1 MRVQDPGATD
11 GQGNIGGGSA
21 PDQRAPLPDPV
32 EPTTADA
39 LDTTPVERGKVSR
52 WSLRNWRLRSKLA
65 AVMIVPT
72 VTALALGGLLA
83 AQELDRANEFQQT
96 VDQLDLAAKS
106 ATVLHEVQNERTL
119 AVAKI
124 ASDRAPDEG
133 ALDAQIIKTDR
144 AIADMKSFAG
154 TLETDVVAEGS
165 QMARTLDR
173 IDALGPLRIAVRN
186 TSYADL
192 SALSAYTAVLD
203 QLIQAGRE
211 VNTGI
216 TDRDL
221 LRRGT
226 TAQALSEAKEYVS
239 RENAALQI
247 AGRRD
252 GFPAELLSQT
262 RAYQASA
269 RAALDTFR
277 STADPEQ
284 VQLYNDNVSGAE
296 VDDRE
301 RIKASAF
308 VFADARSRPAIDVN
322 ALTNDGTFVV
332 DRMNKV
338 EGQLLADLRS
348 AADGLAS
355 DALVAFWQFAAIVLL
370 ALLFAI
376 ALMLIIARSLL
387 HPLRTLRTNA
397 LDVAY
402 AKLPTTV
409 QGILDNPNPLEAAKR
424 AVEPVPVLTREEIGE
439 VARSFDAVHAQAVKL
454 AAEQALL
461 RENVNGMFVNLSR
474 RSQRLVERQLGVID
488 RLEADEQDPD
498 HLASLF
504 ELDHLAT
511 RLRRNG
517 ESLLVL
523 SGAGLTKSVSRP
535 VPAVEVIGAAVSEIE
550 QYARVEVGQVPEV
563 SVQGRAIQDLV
574 HLLAELLDNA
584 TYFSEPETR
593 VTMRAAVTR
602 KRSLAIQI
610 TDKGV
615 GMSEEDIEEA
625 NKRLADP
632 PAFDVSVTRRMGL
645 YVVARLAK
653 RHGIEVRLRDNE
665 EIDNGIIARIVV
677 PAELLVATPAAQSLG
692 GPPSQPRIPAQA
704 PMLPPTPTQSS
715 LPPITPV
722 YQQQKP
728 EPPTETWTPA
738 PPPPTPAETSMA
750 TNGLTPLAQPISLD
764 DLVAGS
770 PNAAFTSRPTDAPLP
785 TSYPVSQQLPV
796 RQVPA
801 PPPPPAPPAAEPA
814 AQEDFGFP
822 TEEPDQPGTDYSDY
836 EALAKQPA
844 DDDPDA
850 PTRRLPIYQSVM
862 SRWFSEVEDEL
873 DERPPAS
880 SSAPASSELAGPA
893 PETDRSREADRSRE
907 PSAEAEP
914 SALPKRV
921 PAEPEQS
928 GFPKRTPDPE
938 AEPEPEVAQEAPA
951 VPEQPTST
959 PQPEYTEGPP
969 PKPRP
974 VVASTW
980 QSASDQGW
988 QAAQALLE
996 TRNEE
1001 VTEAGLPKRVPNA
1014 YLVPGSVNAPEQDAF
1029 RDTSVGQP
1037 SPSAISRSA
1046 AAARSR
1052 MASFQRGFTTGRHA
1066 LSESSAEPGSYPGA
1080 GNSRTEQGTREWQ

>member
-1 MRVQDPGATD
+1 M
-11 GQGNIGGGSA
+11 
-21 PDQRAPLPDPV
+21 
-32 EPTTADA
+32 
-39 LDTTPVERGKVSR
+39 KH
-52 WSLRNWRLRSKLA
+52 WRLRSKLA
-65 AVMIVPT
+65 VVLIIPAL
-72 VTALALGGLLA
+72 TALGLGGLRA
-83 AQELDRANEFQQT
+83 ANEFGLAEDFGNT
-96 VDQLDLAAKS
+96 VTQVELAAAVTAVS
-106 ATVLHEVQNERTL
+106 HELQGERTL
-119 AVAKI
+119 AVAAI
-124 ASDRAPDEG
+124 ASPSD
-133 ALDAQIIKTDR
+133 TDR
-144 AIADMKSFAG
+144 AVLGDQVAKVDRAVSSLRQAAG
-154 TLETDVVAEGS
+154 RVDVLDPAVQERYRQGVQRLE
-165 QMARTLDR
+165 
-173 IDALGPLRIAVRN
+173 ALGPLRAATNNPAYPDLAAYN
-186 TSYADL
+186 T
-192 SALSAYTAVLD
+192 YTSILD
-203 QLIQAGRE
+203 SLNQLANE
-211 VNTGI
+211 STATVTE
-216 TDRDL
+216 RDL
-221 LRRGT
+221 LREGT
-226 TAQALSEAKEYVS
+226 TITALSQAKEFVA
-239 RENAALQI
+239 RENAGLQI
-247 AGRRD
+247 AAGRDEFPGDLLQDVRASEASAD
-252 GFPAELLSQT
+252 ASLANFSANASPAEQQLFN
-262 RAYQASA
+262 
-269 RAALDTFR
+269 DT
-277 STADPEQ
+277 
-284 VQLYNDNVSGAE
+284 YSGAE

-308 VFADARSRPAIDVN
+308 VLADGDENLRMP
-322 ALTNDGTFVV
+322 V
-332 DRMNKV
+332 DRLTSDSTAVIDRLRSV
-338 EGQLLADLRS
+338 ETQLLDRMRTHADE
-348 AADGLAS
+348 LAS
-355 DALVAFWQFAAIVLL
+355 SATTTAWLFSAGVLL
-370 ALLFAI
+370 AVLAALV
-376 ALMLIIARSLL
+376 LMLAVARALIN
-387 HPLRTLRTNA
+387 PLRTLRANA

-402 AKLPTTV
+402 TRLPSTV
-409 QGILDNPNPLEAAKR
+409 QRILQNPDPLKAAKD

-454 AAEQALL
+454 AAEQAML

-584 TYFSEPETR
+584 TYFSEPETK

-602 KRSLAIQI
+602 KRSLALQI

-625 NKRLADP
+625 NQRLADP

-653 RHGIEVRLRDNE
+653 RHNIEVRLRQNE
-665 EIDNGIIARIVV
+665 EIGTGIIARIVV
-677 PAELLVATPAAQSLG
+677 PAELLVATPAPQSPG
-692 GPPSQPRIPAQA
+692 GPPSQPRIPSQSPA
-704 PMLPPTPTQSS
+704 PMSQTQST
-715 LPPITPV
+715 LPPITPA
-722 YQQQKP
+722 YQQRDP
-728 EPPTETWTPA
+728 EPATQGWSPSA
-738 PPPPTPAETSMA
+738 PPPAPAETSS
-750 TNGLTPLAQPISLD
+750 NGLTPLAQPISLD

-785 TSYPVSQQLPV
+785 TAYPVSQHLPV

-801 PPPPPAPPAAEPA
+801 PPPPPAPPEPPA
-814 AQEDFGFP
+814 QQEDYGFP
-822 TEEPDQPGTDYSDY
+822 TEEPDQQQAPQRDYSDY
-836 EALAKQPA
+836 AALAKQPA

-873 DERPPAS
+873 DERQPKS
-880 SSAPASSELAGPA
+880 QAPASADLAGPA
-893 PETDRSREADRSRE
+893 REAERSHQ
-907 PSAEAEP
+907 P
-914 SALPKRV
+914 
-921 PAEPEQS
+921 EPERQ
-928 GFPKRTPDPE
+928 PEPE
-938 AEPEPEVAQEAPA
+938 AAPAPEPQPEPEPVAEVPS
-951 VPEQPTST
+951 QPTST
-959 PQPEYTEGPP
+959 PEPEITEGPP
-969 PKPRP
+969 ARPRP

-980 QSASDQGW
+980 QSASDHGW

-996 TRNEE
+996 ARDEE

-1066 LSESSAEPGSYPGA
+1066 LDSAGETGSYPGA
-1080 GNSRTEQGTREWQ
+1080 GSNSRTEQGTREWQ

>member
-1 MRVQDPGATD
+1 M
-11 GQGNIGGGSA
+11 
-21 PDQRAPLPDPV
+21 PDPV

-144 AIADMKSFAG
+144 AIADMKAFAG
-154 TLETDVVAEGS
+154 TLGSDVVAEGS

-192 SALSAYTAVLD
+192 SALSAYTSLLD
-203 QLIQAGRE
+203 QLIQGGRE

-262 RAYQASA
+262 RAFQASA

-284 VQLYNDNVSGAE
+284 VQLYNDSVSGAE

-322 ALTNDGTFVV
+322 ALTNDGNFVV

-338 EGQLLADLRS
+338 ENQLLADLRG

-584 TYFSEPETR
+584 TYFSEPETK

-677 PAELLVATPAAQSLG
+677 PAELLVATPAAQSLS

-704 PMLPPTPTQSS
+704 PMTPPTQSS

-728 EPPTETWTPA
+728 EPPTETWKPA
-738 PPPPTPAETSMA
+738 PPPPAPAETSM
-750 TNGLTPLAQPISLD
+750 TSNGLTPLAQPISLD

-770 PNAAFTSRPTDAPLP
+770 PNAAFTSRPTDGPL
-785 TSYPVSQQLPV
+785 TSSYPVSQQLPV

-801 PPPPPAPPAAEPA
+801 PPPPPTPPTPPAPEPA

-836 EALAKQPA
+836 KALAKQPA

-873 DERPPAS
+873 DERPQSSAPA

-893 PETDRSREADRSRE
+893 READRSRTPE
-907 PSAEAEP
+907 PAREPERAAEP
-914 SALPKRV
+914 ARAP
-921 PAEPEQS
+921 EPEPQ
-928 GFPKRTPDPE
+928 
-938 AEPEPEVAQEAPA
+938 AEPEPVEAVSETPA
-951 VPEQPTST
+951 VPEQPKTT
-959 PQPEYTEGPP
+959 AEPEYTEGPP